1 MTPPPL
7 FLTNSNLQHT
17 YFLLCIYIK
26 RSKNYQP
33 LYIELTFIVDQKNCK
48 YVVSICKQNWKS
60 EKNKTDRH
68 FAPLMTQRCQTS
80 QKMFAAESGT
90 RKCNLLSFFCCC
102 IWFCIRILLTLLFHL
117 PHWNISF
124 QAYDSHQKQNYI
136 HTKPTKTT
144 ATLFWYHRKRPRVL
158 SHRDLEMGN

>member
-1 MTPPPL
+1 MEFAVFSLTVTLMSIPPLFCIFLDKGYFAAALFVHSPHIVDFRLYLLKPNLTPPPL
-7 FLTNSNLQHT
+7 FLNNSNLQHA

-68 FAPLMTQRCQTS
+68 FAS
-80 QKMFAAESGT
+80 DDAKMPNVPKNVC
-90 RKCNLLSFFCCC
+90 RW
-102 IWFCIRILLTLLFHL
+102 IW
-117 PHWNISF
+117 N
-124 QAYDSHQKQNYI
+124 K
-136 HTKPTKTT
+136 K
-144 ATLFWYHRKRPRVL
+144 
-158 SHRDLEMGN
+158 M

>member
-1 MTPPPL
+1 MEYGIRCLLVNCNLNVHSPSFLHLPWQRLFCCCSVCSQSTYSRLRLYLLKPNLTPPPL
-7 FLTNSNLQHT
+7 FLNNSNLQHA

-68 FAPLMTQRCQTS
+68 FAS
-80 QKMFAAESGT
+80 DDAKMPNVPKNVC
-90 RKCNLLSFFCCC
+90 RW
-102 IWFCIRILLTLLFHL
+102 IW
-117 PHWNISF
+117 N
-124 QAYDSHQKQNYI
+124 K
-136 HTKPTKTT
+136 K
-144 ATLFWYHRKRPRVL
+144 
-158 SHRDLEMGN
+158 M